1 MFISKT
7 DTILNFTLYC
17 SECCIMVLQAH
28 KTVLRTLHSVNIKLT
43 TLKITATRDL
53 SLFDDFAWM
62 VLMFFAIRLARL
74 ARLASEHCYTSLMS
88 KILRLISIVSVLAQS
103 VSFLTKHCWFLRRE
117 KKMMLNLFKVLAHKF
132 DTCKV
137 CGWVKYST
145 NRHTVGRCHVT
156 ALLNWCQGQHS
167 PRSRVVEEVWNISRE
182 IYSADLI
189 F

>member
-1 MFISKT
+1 
-7 DTILNFTLYC
+7 
-17 SECCIMVLQAH
+17 
-28 KTVLRTLHSVNIKLT
+28 
-43 TLKITATRDL
+43 
-53 SLFDDFAWM
+53 M

-137 CGWVKYST
+137 CGWVKYYT

-167 PRSRVVEEVWNISRE
+167 PRSRVVEEVCRLPGSRNTDSKNPACCLHST
-182 IYSADLI
+182 SAESLRAQ
-189 F
+189 